1 MWSDDIKISWLS
13 IFFLS
18 SLLYTETPPPS
29 NVWKSHV
36 HKFLALKTHMDLVE
50 ECDAYHLSSCSRSF
64 YIKPVSHWAV
74 TVGDINMTRMN
85 NFSIHLLVGCDGLEK
100 DASRF
105 RTRNTG
111 GRIQDPSCKLYVVM
125 WLRMLLTLSVIAVRW
140 LRCEQP
146 YFWQPHP
153 LSPPCF
159 LTPLR
164 VQRCSQG
171 SCFCVS
177 FLD

>member
-1 MWSDDIKISWLS
+1 MH
-13 IFFLS
+13 
-18 SLLYTETPPPS
+18 TT
-29 NVWKSHV
+29 
-36 HKFLALKTHMDLVE
+36 LAP
-50 ECDAYHLSSCSRSF
+50 AASSF
-64 YIKPVSHWAV
+64 YIKPVSQWAV
-74 TVGDINMTRMN
+74 TVGDINMMRMN

-111 GRIQDPSCKLYVVM
+111 GRIQDPSCKPYVVM
-125 WLRMLLTLSVIAVRW
+125 WLRMPLTLSIITVHW
-140 LRCEQP
+140 LRCKQL

-171 SCFCVS
+171 SCFLCELLGLTQIGS
-177 FLD
+177 GTQIA